1 MSARRMRSLILS
13 DIHSNL
19 PALQSVLN
27 DAETAGD
34 WDEIW
39 CLGDTVGY
47 GAQPNEC
54 FQLLRKHKLRI
65 IAGNHD
71 LAAAG
76 ELDTSH
82 FNPAALAAISWTAT
96 VLSSENRDFIKSMSS
111 AIVWEDFTLAHA
123 SPREPVWE
131 YVTSTHVANAN
142 FDHFSTR
149 YCLVGHTHIPQVFVW
164 DDQLNCSHI
173 YEFPT
178 ATSLVL
184 GDHRMIV
191 NPGSVGQPR
200 SGDPRASYAILDSEK
215 RQIRRRPVAYP
226 IDATQRLIRDAG
238 LPDSLAKRLD
248 LGY

>member
-1 MSARRMRSLILS
+1 MRALILS

-19 PALQSVLN
+19 PALQSVLS
-27 DAETAGD
+27 DADEAGA

-54 FQLLRKHKLRI
+54 LELLRKHNLRI

-82 FNPAALAAISWTAT
+82 FNPAASVAIAWTQT

-111 AIVWEDFTLAHA
+111 SLVWEDFTLAHA
-123 SPREPVWE
+123 SPREPIWE

-142 FDHFSTR
+142 FDHFATR
-149 YCLVGHTHIPQVFVW
+149 YCLVGHTHVPQVFVW
-164 DDQLNCSHI
+164 DDRLNRSHI

-184 GDHRMIV
+184 GEHRMIV
-191 NPGSVGQPR
+191 NPGSTGQPR
-200 SGDPRASYAILDSEK
+200 TGDPRASYAILDREK
-215 RQIRRRPVAYP
+215 RQIRRRPVVYP
-226 IDATQRLIRDAG
+226 IEATQRLIRDAG
-238 LPDSLAKRLD
+238 LPEALAKRLD